1 MTKRHKTLSDRQLKG
16 QFFTTNSASLLAPYA
31 DLVRG
36 KKVID
41 PFAGGG
47 DLLRWAAENGAA
59 ELGGFDLEP
68 CEFDLCP
75 IEQRDSILSPPDLT
89 DCFLVTNPPY
99 LAANKC
105 PDKRAFEQWGQSDL
119 YKCHLASVVESGCD
133 EGILILPSNFISER
147 RAKAR
152 ALFFENFQL
161 LRLDYFYYQVFPE
174 ATTGI
179 IVLAFRREPLKEGER
194 SFPAFIHYSPD
205 RTEQVS
211 ANISPRWDWLWGEDF
226 FRFTDLEPLR
236 IQKWT
241 GKEPLKT
248 ASENG
253 GYLSNIVLGLLD
265 KGAWKQGLSFNDG
278 SPVVCGEK
286 SFTTYQFVLPIE
298 LSELQQRKAVQVFN
312 ERLEGFRKKYH
323 GLFLANFMGADQK
336 ILSRDFCHRLFT
348 ACLKELD

>member
-1 MTKRHKTLSDRQLKG
+1 MTKRHTKLTERQLKG
-16 QFFTTNSASLLAPYA
+16 QFFTTNSASLLAPYV

-36 KKVID
+36 KKVVD

-59 ELGGFDLEP
+59 NLQGFDLEP
-68 CEFDLCP
+68 CEFDLCA
-75 IEQRDSILSPPDLT
+75 IEPRDSLLNPPDLAGS
-89 DCFLVTNPPY
+89 FLVSNPPY
-99 LAANKC
+99 LAANKSR
-105 PDKRAFEQWGQSDL
+105 DKRPFEHWGQNDL
-119 YKCHLASVVESGCD
+119 YKCHLASIVESGCN
-133 EGILILPSNFISER
+133 EGVLILPSNFISER

-179 IVLAFRREPLKEGER
+179 AVMAFQREKLVNER
-194 SFPAFIHYSPD
+194 SFPAFIHYSPE

-211 ANISPRWDWLWGEDF
+211 VNISPQQDWLWGEEF
-226 FRFTDLEPLR
+226 FRFIDLKPLS

-241 GKEPLKT
+241 GVSK
-248 ASENG
+248 SDMDG
-253 GYLSNIVLGLLD
+253 GFLSNIVLGLLD
-265 KGAWKQGLSFNDG
+265 KGAWRQGLSFNSG
-278 SPVVCGEK
+278 KPVICGEK
-286 SFTTYQFVLPIE
+286 SFTTYQLVLPEALPESTQRRVIE
-298 LSELQQRKAVQVFN
+298 LFN
-312 ERLEGFRKKYH
+312 ERLEFFRERYH

-348 ACLKELD
+348 ACLRGLDDAT